1 MNEITP
7 TTGAIT
13 PHEQPEDFLDS
24 QIEEITENMRISM
37 QEKDIDTYMKLTYI
51 LDKLL
56 RMRSKYDKKNK
67 DDKKYHINFVLE

>member
-1 MNEITP
+1 MNELTK
-7 TTGAIT
+7 TTGAT
-13 PHEQPEDFLDS
+13 TLHEQPEDFLDS